1 MKCYFYSGVTICF
14 LIEKIQIISNL
25 TMVPNPG
32 KRRRKQQGAF
42 IVHTTGGLDLESLN
56 CGLVCYV
63 SACIFNNSL
72 SDLLSE
78 FNPRAQALKSWRSS
92 PIQWITPSLLISL
105 QQQAMPGHHNWLS
118 YASLIWK
125 VQHTQPQHIQSQT
138 LKKLKPRVPDTLA
151 RLSF

>member
-1 MKCYFYSGVTICF
+1 MKCYFYPGVIICFFF
-14 LIEKIQIISNL
+14 LIEKIQTISNL

-32 KRRRKQQGAF
+32 KRRRKQGAF
-42 IVHTTGGLDLESLN
+42 IVHTTGGLNLESLN

-72 SDLLSE
+72 SDLFSE

-92 PIQWITPSLLISL
+92 SIQWITPSLLISL
-105 QQQAMPGHHNWLS
+105 QQQAMPGHHNWLA
-118 YASLIWK
+118 YVSLIWK
-125 VQHTQPQHIQSQT
+125 VQHIQSQT
-138 LKKLKPRVPDTLA
+138 LKKQKPRVPDTLA